1 MVGVPA
7 EFKHVKQYLG
17 AYDWFGGA
25 NSSLGVKHERVP
37 GVSHHLNPGFPYHMS
52 VAPLLNGGAGALRRG
67 SCRSLRSR

>member
-7 EFKHVKQYLG
+7 VFKNVKQYLG
-17 AYDWFGGA
+17 ALDWFGGA
-25 NSSLGVKHERVP
+25 NSSLGVTHERVP

-52 VAPLLNGGAGALRRG
+52 VAALLNGGRRPRG

>member
-25 NSSLGVKHERVP
+25 NSSLGVMHERVP

-52 VAPLLNGGAGALRRG
+52 VAPLLNGGAGGCAAPPA
-67 SCRSLRSR
+67 